1 MITVVMSSG
10 IITTVMI
17 ERQASCFILLQTK
30 RVMSYDNRRIEVAK
44 AAWQVIVREGLD
56 RTSMRAIAQ
65 ELGSSTGVVTHYFRD
80 KEELILFALGLVFE
94 NVAAEMEA
102 SAQGLQGI
110 DRLVQMMFVALPL
123 EQIDRDDWKVW
134 VAFLGYSIG
143 REHLV
148 TEHRKR
154 YDLLRQ
160 IIAQELADLQTAQL
174 IRADL
179 DLTLEANALIA
190 LVDGIGTGVVICPE
204 QFSATQQ
211 QYLVRRHLHNLL
223 ASPIEI
229 G

>member
-1 MITVVMSSG
+1 
-10 IITTVMI
+10 
-17 ERQASCFILLQTK
+17 
-30 RVMSYDNRRIEVAK
+30 
-44 AAWQVIVREGLD
+44 
-56 RTSMRAIAQ
+56 
-65 ELGSSTGVVTHYFRD
+65 
-80 KEELILFALGLVFE
+80 
-94 NVAAEMEA
+94 
-102 SAQGLQGI
+102 
-110 DRLVQMMFVALPL
+110 
-123 EQIDRDDWKVW
+123 

-148 TEHRKR
+148 QEHRKR

-211 QYLVRRHLHNLL
+211 QYLVQRHINNLR
-223 ASPIEI
+223 ASS
-229 G
+229 

>member
-1 MITVVMSSG
+1 
-10 IITTVMI
+10 
-17 ERQASCFILLQTK
+17 
-30 RVMSYDNRRIEVAK
+30 MSYDERRIEVAK
-44 AAWQVIVREGLD
+44 AAWQVILREGLD

-102 SAQGLQGI
+102 RSQGQQGV
-110 DRLVQMMFVALPL
+110 DRLEQMMFVALPL

-143 REHLV
+143 RKHLV
-148 TEHRKR
+148 KEHRKR

-160 IIAQELADLQTAQL
+160 IIAQELADLQTEQL

-190 LVDGIGTGVVICPE
+190 LIDGIGTGVVICPE

-223 ASPIEI
+223 ASPIDI
-229 G
+229 SSAVSNSYL

>member
-1 MITVVMSSG
+1 
-10 IITTVMI
+10 
-17 ERQASCFILLQTK
+17 
-30 RVMSYDNRRIEVAK
+30 MSYDNRRIEVAK
-44 AAWQVIVREGLD
+44 AAWQVIIREGLD

-94 NVAAEMEA
+94 NVAAEMTA
-102 SAQGLQGI
+102 RAQGQQGI
-110 DRLVQMMFVALPL
+110 DRLEQMMFVALPL
-123 EQIDRDDWKVW
+123 EPIDRDDWKVW

-148 TEHRKR
+148 KEHRKR

-160 IIAQELADLQTAQL
+160 IIAQELAHLQTAQL

-211 QYLVRRHLHNLL
+211 QYLVRRHISNLL
-223 ASPIEI
+223 ASS
-229 G
+229 

>member
-1 MITVVMSSG
+1 
-10 IITTVMI
+10 
-17 ERQASCFILLQTK
+17 
-30 RVMSYDNRRIEVAK
+30 MSYDDSSSRTRRERRIEVAK
-44 AAWQVIVREGLD
+44 AAWQVIIREGLD

-94 NVAAEMEA
+94 NVAAEMTA
-102 SAQGLQGI
+102 RAQGQQGI
-110 DRLVQMMFVALPL
+110 DRLEQMMFVALPL
-123 EQIDRDDWKVW
+123 EPIDRDDWKVW

-148 TEHRKR
+148 KEHRKR

-160 IIAQELADLQTAQL
+160 IIAQELAHLQTAQL

-211 QYLVRRHLHNLL
+211 QYLVRRHISNLL
-223 ASPIEI
+223 ASS
-229 G
+229 